1 MKCSY
6 KKTTESS
13 WTDVADS
20 ISIGSNSVIGV
31 GLIALDSNYQVKFR
45 LSDTLGQYA
54 EKTVSVGIP
63 GDVLYFANGGM
74 NVCVGTQSE
83 ATSAFVVNGDW
94 DILWGENSLNN
105 LFLAKTMIVYS
116 SSSPT
121 GKEGMIW
128 LKPKS

>member
-74 NVCVGTQSE
+74 NVCVGTQSD

-105 LFLAKTMIVYS
+105 LFLAKSMIVYS

-121 GKEGMIW
+121 GKKGMIW
-128 LKPKS
+128 LKPK